1 MMEDY
6 KKEDFDRLK
15 NEVETLVGRK
25 IVSPRD
31 FDFLSRQIE
40 GYTQETVSV
49 STLKRLWGYVACS
62 CKPSRFNLELLSRM
76 VGYPSWN
83 AFVESK
89 DAVASSRFF
98 FKSKL
103 IADALVV
110 NDLVRL
116 TWQPGRILTIKYLGN
131 DNFKVM
137 ESLNSKLAAG
147 GIRRYGRFRDGID
160 DSIRA
165 RCGGGIRG
173 GEKKGHPAG
182 TGRPREKKN
191 ERQAAQGL
199 AGGVPGNIPHRPEDQ
214 EPQDGVRQ

>member
-89 DAVASSRFF
+89 NAVASCRFF
-98 FKSKL
+98 IKSKL

-147 GIRRYGRFRDGID
+147 DTFTCHQFVADEPLYLSNLTHPGIPPCNYVAGQN
-160 DSIRA
+160 
-165 RCGGGIRG
+165 GGIKWNVLEG
-173 GEKKGHPAG
+173 
-182 TGRPREKKN
+182 
-191 ERQAAQGL
+191 
-199 AGGVPGNIPHRPEDQ
+199 
-214 EPQDGVRQ
+214 

>member
-1 MMEDY
+1 MWKKRQILLIFAICKKQIDEYIMMEDY
-6 KKEDFDRLK
+6 KQEDFDRLK

-76 VGYPSWN
+76 VGYSSWN

-98 FKSKL
+98 IKSKL

-147 GIRRYGRFRDGID
+147 DTFTCHQFVADEPLYLSNLTHPGIPLCNYVAGQN
-160 DSIRA
+160 
-165 RCGGGIRG
+165 GGIKWNVLEG
-173 GEKKGHPAG
+173 
-182 TGRPREKKN
+182 
-191 ERQAAQGL
+191 
-199 AGGVPGNIPHRPEDQ
+199 
-214 EPQDGVRQ
+214 

>member
-98 FKSKL
+98 IKSKL

-110 NDLVRL
+110 MIWLD
-116 TWQPGRILTIKYLGN
+116 
-131 DNFKVM
+131 
-137 ESLNSKLAAG
+137 
-147 GIRRYGRFRDGID
+147 
-160 DSIRA
+160 
-165 RCGGGIRG
+165 
-173 GEKKGHPAG
+173 
-182 TGRPREKKN
+182 
-191 ERQAAQGL
+191 
-199 AGGVPGNIPHRPEDQ
+199 
-214 EPQDGVRQ
+214 

>member
-1 MMEDY
+1 MWEKRQILLIFAICKKQIDEYIMMEDY
-6 KKEDFDRLK
+6 KKEDFNRLK

-98 FKSKL
+98 IKSKL

-147 GIRRYGRFRDGID
+147 DTFTCHQFVADEPLYLSNLNHPGIPLCNYVAGQN
-160 DSIRA
+160 
-165 RCGGGIRG
+165 GGIKWNVLEG
-173 GEKKGHPAG
+173 
-182 TGRPREKKN
+182 
-191 ERQAAQGL
+191 
-199 AGGVPGNIPHRPEDQ
+199 
-214 EPQDGVRQ
+214 